1 MKVIG
6 ITGGIGSGKSL
17 VARIM
22 QGKYGARY
30 IDTDQIARE
39 QMEPGGASY
48 DGVVQYFGRE
58 ILLED
63 GRIDRTKLAQIV
75 FEQKDKLQKLNEL
88 THPQVL
94 IAVNN
99 EIEKAKAEGNVPYV
113 LIETALMIEAGYDYI
128 CDQVW
133 YVHAPE
139 EERRNRLKKHR
150 NYTDEKINSVF
161 ESQRK
166 DQAFR
171 QRYPKVI
178 ENVKGVK
185 FLEEQIE
192 RLLDNL

>member
-22 QGKYGARY
+22 QDKYGARY

-99 EIEKAKAEGNVPYV
+99 EIETAKAEGNVPYV
-113 LIETALMIEAGYDYI
+113 LIETALMIEAGSDYI

-139 EERRNRLKKHR
+139 ERRNRLKHR
-150 NYTDEKINSVF
+150 NYTDEKSIRS
-161 ESQRK
+161 
-166 DQAFR
+166 
-171 QRYPKVI
+171 
-178 ENVKGVK
+178 
-185 FLEEQIE
+185 
-192 RLLDNL
+192 